1 MSQNK
6 NRIRWAAALA
16 VAIASIALLPVAAQA
31 ATGGASSFGGFS
43 SGSGDS
49 AGSGGNAKS
58 GTGRA
63 FAGWKRA
70 GATWYG
76 PGLYGRHTACGQTLR
91 PNTVGVA
98 HRNLPCGTR
107 VKFRYRGNVVVARVI
122 DRGPYVNGVAWDL
135 TEAVSERLDFSA
147 VGRDK
152 VAYAVPKKVARKMSR
167 AKRGRSRRSR

>member
-16 VAIASIALLPVAAQA
+16 AAIASIALLPVAAQA

-43 SGSGDS
+43 SGSGDQGQS
-49 AGSGGNAKS
+49 AS

-63 FAGWKRA
+63 FTGWKRA

-98 HRNLPCGTR
+98 HKSLPCGTR
-107 VKFRYRGNVVVARVI
+107 IKFRYRGHVVVARVI
-122 DRGPYVNGVAWDL
+122 DRGPYVHGVSWDL

-152 VAYAVPKKVARKMSR
+152 VAYAVPKKVARKMRR
-167 AKRGRSRRSR
+167 AKRERSGRSR